1 MKNKA
6 MYALQ
11 CASLALIWI
20 FVGTICYWVLHLIA
34 VAWRLHDAPNAS
46 LAISLLAISV
56 FITIACVL
64 TYVFVGIQRGREE
77 ER

>member
-1 MKNKA
+1 MRNKPI
-6 MYALQ
+6 YSLQ

-34 VAWRLHDAPNAS
+34 VSWRLHDAPHAS

-56 FITIACVL
+56 FIIIACVL